1 MRKKRFLAVVLSAA
15 MVAGNTVVASAAL
28 SPTPYTGKNGSG
40 VSFNATGV
48 AADTAEVNQSVTGQG
63 YFQDKVDMK
72 VFRVVVP
79 TQRDNT
85 KEADLFD
92 FILDPQDLI
101 SQTGAARYK
110 KGKALNSTSKIVSVN
125 NFKKASLYF
134 VNSANGVKSLS
145 DTSDELEI
153 INKSTMDVSV
163 SVNAKVVGSTDI
175 GISTNKTFAG
185 NNTPSVY
192 IGFVRGDTEKAL
204 SANDTAYID
213 EAVLGNAKEFYKV
226 SYNEAADTTTYDI
239 PSVNSAGKSE
249 SENAYKTYKFKLT
262 GASNV
267 NADWTSVNSPTSG
280 PAVTITYHLKARSAA
295 NSITAKVEA
304 NKGTT
309 VDLPGATG
317 VESIT
322 YAAADGSTKTLP
334 EENYNFKAAEYKL
347 VFTNAFST
355 TLATNANFT
364 SRDYVVHLT
373 GGSTVVVTLTK

>member
-28 SPTPYTGKNGSG
+28 SPTPYAGG
-40 VSFNATGV
+40 VSFNATGA
-48 AADTAEVNQSVTGQG
+48 AADTAEVNQSITGQG

-110 KGKALNSTSKIVSVN
+110 KGKVLNGTTKMVSVN
-125 NFKKASLYF
+125 NFTKSSLYF
-134 VNSANGVKSLS
+134 VNSVNGVKSLS
-145 DTSDELEI
+145 DTSDELTI

-163 SVNAKVVGSTDI
+163 SVNAKVTATTDI
-175 GISTNKTFAG
+175 GISTNKGFAG
-185 NNTPSVY
+185 SNAPSVY
-192 IGFVRGDTEKAL
+192 IGFISGGKEKAL

-226 SYNEAADTTTYDI
+226 SYNEATDTTTYDI
-239 PSVNSAGKSE
+239 PSVNSSGKSE
-249 SENAYKTYKFKLT
+249 SQNAYKTYKFKLT
-262 GASNV
+262 GATNTK
-267 NADWTSVNSPTSG
+267 ADWTSVTSPAAG
-280 PAVTITYHLKARSAA
+280 PAVNITYHLKARSAA

-304 NKGTT
+304 NKGTA
-309 VDLPGATG
+309 VELPGATG
-317 VESIT
+317 IDKIT
-322 YAAADGSTKTLP
+322 FEGSDGTKILP
-334 EENYNFKAAEYKL
+334 VENYKFTDKL
-347 VFTNAFST
+347 VFTNEFST
-355 TLATNANFT
+355 KLATNADFV
-364 SRDYVVHLT
+364 SRDYLVYLT
-373 GGSTVVVTLTK
+373 GGGTVVVTLTK